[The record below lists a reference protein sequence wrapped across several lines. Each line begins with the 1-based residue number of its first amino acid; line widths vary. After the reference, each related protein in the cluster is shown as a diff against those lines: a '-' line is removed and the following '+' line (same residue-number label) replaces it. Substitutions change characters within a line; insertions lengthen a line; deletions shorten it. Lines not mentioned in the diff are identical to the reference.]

1 MASREGKAAAKLE
14 FNDTLDDDKYNEPLE
29 GEDPADLVPKVSRS
43 KRGAGSSVASSKLQ
57 G

>member
-14 FNDTLDDDKYNEPLE
+14 FNANETLDDDKYNEPLE

-43 KRGAGSSVASSKLQ
+43 KRGAGSSMTSSK
-57 G
+57 